1 MAPPILLL
9 AWSLL
14 LAWAAPLAAA
24 DSTCPSICTSD
35 ESSWAGF
42 TTDGKVNICMCKT
55 STSGCDCK
63 QNNPNVYCFKFTT
76 DTPGKVLG
84 VLALEPQS
92 SGGCESGLTDCR
104 CRTSTKT
111 PAPTT
116 VTAAPTSSP
125 TTESPKPTP
134 STASPTTST
143 SPGTTSPATTPVVTT
158 DGPTASPS
166 ATPTSAPP
174 TLAPTT
180 TPTTTPPG
188 SSSPSSDSNGSSLQ
202 TWQIGLIIGS
212 GVLILGVLCTL
223 CCLWRSN
230 RERIER
236 HENVEEDE
244 EFYRENYQTNKR
256 RSSEMHQF
264 HPSSSNLARSATR
277 ADSAPLAPATS
288 NYADETYS
296 AIINGN
302 DLYSRR
308 GSNGSLLLTNL
319 HNPTSPARPGMDDS
333 NRSSL
338 KPLHPLVDV

>member
-9 AWSLL
+9 AWSLV
-14 LAWAAPLAAA
+14 LAYAAPLSAA
-24 DSTCPSICTSD
+24 DSTCPSICTYS

-42 TTDGKVNICMCKT
+42 TTDGKAKLCMCQA
-55 STSGCDCK
+55 SASGCDCK

-76 DTPGKVLG
+76 DTPGNVLG
-84 VLALEPQS
+84 VLALEPQA

-116 VTAAPTSSP
+116 VTPAPTPSP

-143 SPGTTSPATTPVVTT
+143 SPG
-158 DGPTASPS
+158 
-166 ATPTSAPP
+166 
-174 TLAPTT
+174 
-180 TPTTTPPG
+180 
-188 SSSPSSDSNGSSLQ
+188 SSSPSPDSNGSSLQ

-319 HNPTSPARPGMDDS
+319 HNPASVATSPARPGMDDT